1 MAPYT
6 RRMPNPAR
14 YPHNS
19 CFLTA
24 LSQRVSDTTA
34 LPSTQKDEGQGVG
47 GLRETALRLGVVPYF
62 PRRFAEIRTRRAR
75 PLAIKL
81 TCSTTP
87 PCKAPSAVGA
97 SADFSPLEK
106 KNLNAANPEKT
117 GAGGGCLFPNPRSEG
132 GCWCLLPELPASPT
146 QAAGPVGPPPAP
158 CQQVGRSLSLQRPA
172 TLLKLHVFT
181 PAELLSAK
189 YLNSSFSKHQ
199 EINIR
204 HVQHCEDISPGTR
217 SAVSPTLLVGTFLF
231 LHGHA
236 MAAALVHTSIS
247 LAAGSGWWL
256 SGKCHSQTKLST
268 LYRLGN
274 AALGGTGAEQS
285 WALPMSCT
293 FSR

>member
-117 GAGGGCLFPNPRSEG
+117 GAGGGVYSLTPDRKEDAGVCSLS
-132 GCWCLLPELPASPT
+132 CLPAPH
-146 QAAGPVGPPPAP
+146 
-158 CQQVGRSLSLQRPA
+158 RLQDPSV
-172 TLLKLHVFT
+172 LLQPLVSRLVDH
-181 PAELLSAK
+181 SA
-189 YLNSSFSKHQ
+189 FS
-199 EINIR
+199 
-204 HVQHCEDISPGTR
+204 
-217 SAVSPTLLVGTFLF
+217 
-231 LHGHA
+231 
-236 MAAALVHTSIS
+236 
-247 LAAGSGWWL
+247 
-256 SGKCHSQTKLST
+256 
-268 LYRLGN
+268 
-274 AALGGTGAEQS
+274 
-285 WALPMSCT
+285 ALPPCSSCM
-293 FSR
+293 FSHPQNCSQQNI